1 MSEQHLSRV
10 IGPFSATM
18 LGVGA
23 MVGAGIFVLS
33 GIAAGH
39 AGPAVVLAF
48 LLNGVVALAIGACY
62 AELSAAMPRAGG
74 SYFWAK
80 QALGRRAGF
89 YVGWVSLYANVV
101 ASALYALGFGA
112 FSVALCER
120 LGVTAPAGEIAFAA
134 GITVAVSYLQYR
146 GIGDLRIVE
155 NIITLLK
162 VGLLLVIVVGGFS
175 LLHQNPEPV
184 AAFSDF
190 IPNGWMGVLMAMAV
204 TFVAFEGF
212 EVITRTGEEMR
223 QPERNMPI
231 AIFASIFIAVSLYV
245 LIATVLV
252 AAVEGPGG
260 MPAWQYLGQQQELG
274 MAAAAAQ
281 LLPNGDIVFYIA
293 GIASTASALVA
304 ATFSAIRV
312 TFALARAGDLPYSL
326 AKLHRQHHSPQL
338 ATLLCGILVLV
349 MVVSLPIAE
358 VAGAASQMFALL
370 FALVCF
376 ACWRLRY
383 TQPDLHRPFRII
395 LVPVCS
401 MIGILAGLVV
411 ILTLLKISPI
421 AWGLSILWLV
431 LGTAVFWFRTRSLSL
446 MDS

>member
-1 MSEQHLSRV
+1 
-10 IGPFSATM
+10 
-18 LGVGA
+18 
-23 MVGAGIFVLS
+23 
-33 GIAAGH
+33 
-39 AGPAVVLAF
+39 
-48 LLNGVVALAIGACY
+48 
-62 AELSAAMPRAGG
+62 
-74 SYFWAK
+74 
-80 QALGRRAGF
+80 
-89 YVGWVSLYANVV
+89 
-101 ASALYALGFGA
+101 
-112 FSVALCER
+112 
-120 LGVTAPAGEIAFAA
+120 
-134 GITVAVSYLQYR
+134 
-146 GIGDLRIVE
+146 
-155 NIITLLK
+155 
-162 VGLLLVIVVGGFS
+162 
-175 LLHQNPEPV
+175 
-184 AAFSDF
+184 
-190 IPNGWMGVLMAMAV
+190 
-204 TFVAFEGF
+204 
-212 EVITRTGEEMR
+212 
-223 QPERNMPI
+223 
-231 AIFASIFIAVSLYV
+231 
-245 LIATVLV
+245 
-252 AAVEGPGG
+252 
-260 MPAWQYLGQQQELG
+260 

-338 ATLLCGILVLV
+338 ATLLCGILVLF

-421 AWGLSILWLV
+421 AWALSIIWLV
-431 LGTAVFWFRTRSLSL
+431 LGTAVFWFRTRLLSP
-446 MDS
+446 MES